1 LSVYRPSLTYWGQQH
16 KFAAIGDDRR
26 VAMHKLDETK
36 LKLLALETLRALR
49 TRYQLKE
56 LAEKLGIQM
65 SVLSRYVHGKVM
77 PTRERALTIVEL
89 ARRDYFPEFFES
101 LLRRTPEGLYD
112 LTPIIQDQRILRTI
126 GLYTSLIFA
135 RSVVEKVLTVATDG
149 VPLAVHV
156 ATELGAQLVIAKPVK
171 DPVYTEF
178 VEERIVR
185 SPPVVEYIY
194 LPKRIMRRSERVLI
208 VDDFVRS
215 GKTVEAL
222 LRFVER
228 FGAEPVG
235 VFAVAVLEET
245 ARTLRNRYSGI
256 TLEYLVSLPQP

>member
-77 PTRERALTIVEL
+77 PTRERALAIVEL

-194 LPKRIMRRSERVLI
+194 LPKRILRRSERVLI

>member
-1 LSVYRPSLTYWGQQH
+1 M
-16 KFAAIGDDRR
+16 AIIE
-26 VAMHKLDETK
+26 V
-36 LKLLALETLRALR
+36 
-49 TRYQLKE
+49 
-56 LAEKLGIQM
+56 
-65 SVLSRYVHGKVM
+65 
-77 PTRERALTIVEL
+77 

-112 LTPIIQDQRILRTI
+112 LSQILQDQRILRTI
-126 GLYTSLIFA
+126 GLYTSLLFSGSA
-135 RSVVEKVLTVATDG
+135 VEKVLTVATDG

-171 DPVYTEF
+171 DPVYTDF

-194 LPKRIMRRSERVLI
+194 LPKRIIRRSERVLI

-235 VFAVAVLEET
+235 IFAVAVLDET
-245 ARTLRNRYSGI
+245 ARALREKFSGI
-256 TLEYLVSLPQP
+256 TLEYLVSLPQS

>member
-1 LSVYRPSLTYWGQQH
+1 MRYDG
-16 KFAAIGDDRR
+16 R

-49 TRYQLKE
+49 QRYQLKE
-56 LAEKLGIQM
+56 LAERLGIQV

-77 PTRERALTIVEL
+77 PTRERAMAIIEV

-101 LLRRTPEGLYD
+101 LLRRTPIGVYD
-112 LTPIIQDQRILRTI
+112 LSQILQDQRILRTI
-126 GLYTSLIFA
+126 GLYTSLLFSGSAI
-135 RSVVEKVLTVATDG
+135 EKVLTVATDG

-171 DPVYTEF
+171 DPVYTDF

-194 LPKRIMRRSERVLI
+194 LPKRTIRRSERVLI

-215 GKTVEAL
+215 GKTVEGL

-245 ARTLRNRYSGI
+245 ARALREKFSGI
-256 TLEYLVSLPQP
+256 TLECLVSLPQP

>member
-1 LSVYRPSLTYWGQQH
+1 M
-16 KFAAIGDDRR
+16 AIIE
-26 VAMHKLDETK
+26 V
-36 LKLLALETLRALR
+36 
-49 TRYQLKE
+49 
-56 LAEKLGIQM
+56 
-65 SVLSRYVHGKVM
+65 
-77 PTRERALTIVEL
+77 

-112 LTPIIQDQRILRTI
+112 LSQILQDQRILKTI
-126 GLYTSLIFA
+126 GLYTSLLFSGSA
-135 RSVVEKVLTVATDG
+135 VEKVLTVATDG

-171 DPVYTEF
+171 DPVYTDF

-194 LPKRIMRRSERVLI
+194 LPKRIIRRSERVLI

-235 VFAVAVLEET
+235 VFAVAVLNET
-245 ARTLRNRYSGI
+245 ARALREKFSGI
-256 TLEYLVSLPQP
+256 TLECLVSLPQP

>member
-1 LSVYRPSLTYWGQQH
+1 MRY
-16 KFAAIGDDRR
+16 DER
-26 VAMHKLDETK
+26 VLMHKLDETK

-49 TRYQLKE
+49 QRYQLKE
-56 LAEKLGIQM
+56 LAERLGIQV

-77 PTRERALTIVEL
+77 PTRERAMAIIEV
-89 ARRDYFPEFFES
+89 ARRDYFPQFFES
-101 LLRRTPEGLYD
+101 LLKRTPEGLYD
-112 LTPIIQDQRILRTI
+112 LSQILQDQRILRTI
-126 GLYTSLIFA
+126 GLYTSLLFPGSA
-135 RSVVEKVLTVATDG
+135 VEKVLTVATDG

-171 DPVYTEF
+171 DPVYTDF

-185 SPPVVEYIY
+185 FPPVVEYIY
-194 LPKRIMRRSERVLI
+194 LPKRIIRRSERVLI

-235 VFAVAVLEET
+235 VFAVAVLDET
-245 ARTLRNRYSGI
+245 ARALREKFSGI
-256 TLEYLVSLPQP
+256 TLECLVSLPQP

>member
-1 LSVYRPSLTYWGQQH
+1 
-16 KFAAIGDDRR
+16 
-26 VAMHKLDETK
+26 MHKLDETK

-77 PTRERALTIVEL
+77 PTRERALAIVEL

-156 ATELGAQLVIAKPVK
+156 ANELGAQLVIAKPVK

-194 LPKRIMRRSERVLI
+194 LPKRILRRSERVLI

-256 TLEYLVSLPQP
+256 TLEYLVSLPQS

>member
-1 LSVYRPSLTYWGQQH
+1 
-16 KFAAIGDDRR
+16 
-26 VAMHKLDETK
+26 MHKLDETK

-77 PTRERALTIVEL
+77 PTRERALAIVEL

>member
-1 LSVYRPSLTYWGQQH
+1 MQR
-16 KFAAIGDDRR
+16 
-26 VAMHKLDETK
+26 LDETK
-36 LKLLALETLRALR
+36 LKLMALETLRVLR
-49 TRYQLKE
+49 LRYQLKE

-77 PTRERALTIVEL
+77 PTRERALAIIEL

-101 LLRRTPEGLYD
+101 LLKRTPEGLYD
-112 LTPIIQDQRILRTI
+112 LTPIIQDQRILKTI

-194 LPKRIMRRSERVLI
+194 LPKRIIRRSERVLI

-222 LRFVER
+222 MRFVER
-228 FGAEPVG
+228 LGAEPVG
-235 VFAVAVLEET
+235 IFAVAVLDET
-245 ARTLRNRYSGI
+245 ARALKQKYPNV

>member
-1 LSVYRPSLTYWGQQH
+1 
-16 KFAAIGDDRR
+16 
-26 VAMHKLDETK
+26 MHKLDETK

-77 PTRERALTIVEL
+77 PTRERALAIIEL

-256 TLEYLVSLPQP
+256 TLEYLVSLPQS

>member
-1 LSVYRPSLTYWGQQH
+1 
-16 KFAAIGDDRR
+16 
-26 VAMHKLDETK
+26 MHKLDETK
-36 LKLLALETLRALR
+36 LKLLALETLRVLR

-77 PTRERALTIVEL
+77 PTRERALAIVEL
-89 ARRDYFPEFFES
+89 ARRDYLPEFFES

-256 TLEYLVSLPQP
+256 TLEYLVSLPQS

>member
-1 LSVYRPSLTYWGQQH
+1 
-16 KFAAIGDDRR
+16 
-26 VAMHKLDETK
+26 MHKLDETK
-36 LKLLALETLRALR
+36 LKLLALETLRVLR

-77 PTRERALTIVEL
+77 PTRERALAIVEL

-256 TLEYLVSLPQP
+256 TLEYLVSLPQS

>member
-1 LSVYRPSLTYWGQQH
+1 MRYDGR
-16 KFAAIGDDRR
+16 I
-26 VAMHKLDETK
+26 AMHKLDETK

-49 TRYQLKE
+49 QRYQLKE
-56 LAEKLGIQM
+56 LAERLGIQV

-77 PTRERALTIVEL
+77 PTRERAMAIIEV
-89 ARRDYFPEFFES
+89 ARRYYFPEFFES

-112 LTPIIQDQRILRTI
+112 LSQILQDQRILRTI
-126 GLYTSLIFA
+126 GLYTSLLFSGSA
-135 RSVVEKVLTVATDG
+135 VEKVLTVATDG

-171 DPVYTEF
+171 DPVYTDF

-185 SPPVVEYIY
+185 SPP
-194 LPKRIMRRSERVLI
+194 
-208 VDDFVRS
+208 
-215 GKTVEAL
+215 VEAL

-235 VFAVAVLEET
+235 VFAVAVLDET
-245 ARTLRNRYSGI
+245 ARALREKFSGI
-256 TLEYLVSLPQP
+256 TLECLVSLPQS

>member
-1 LSVYRPSLTYWGQQH
+1 
-16 KFAAIGDDRR
+16 
-26 VAMHKLDETK
+26 MHKLDETK

-77 PTRERALTIVEL
+77 PTRERALAIVEL

-256 TLEYLVSLPQP
+256 TLEYLVSLPQS

>member
-77 PTRERALTIVEL
+77 PTRERALAIVEL

-256 TLEYLVSLPQP
+256 TLEYLVSLPQS